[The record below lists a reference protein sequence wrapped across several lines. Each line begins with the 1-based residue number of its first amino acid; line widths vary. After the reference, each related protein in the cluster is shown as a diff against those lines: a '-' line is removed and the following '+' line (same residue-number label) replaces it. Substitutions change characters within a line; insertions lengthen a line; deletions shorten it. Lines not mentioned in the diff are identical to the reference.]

1 MTRNANDI
9 AGVRRVAKKGRILS
23 GHRPTGLLHIG
34 HYEGTLR
41 NWAALQDDYE
51 CFFEIADWHALT
63 TGYDETALLPE
74 RIEQLAVDW
83 LAAGLDPERSVLF
96 VQSDV
101 IEHAELHLLLSMVTP
116 VSWLERCPT
125 YKDQIANL
133 RDVDG
138 AGPGYGLLGYP
149 VLQAADI
156 IIYKANVVPV
166 GEDQLPHLE
175 LTREIVR
182 RFNKFFGGIF
192 PEPEALLAEFAAVPG
207 IDGRKM
213 SKSYDNAI
221 NLADTPDEVVKKV
234 KSMFTDPAKQRM
246 GDPGHPDQ
254 CPVFAYHRMY
264 NESARVE
271 QINRQCESGELG
283 CVACKT
289 EAAERLLEALG
300 PLMQRRRELAA
311 DPGYVRAVLAEGAE
325 RARAVA
331 QATMAEVR
339 EAMHVGTGRW

>member
-1 MTRNANDI
+1 MP
-9 AGVRRVAKKGRILS
+9 KKGRILS

-41 NWAALQDDYE
+41 NWAAMQDDYE

-63 TGYDETALLPE
+63 TGYDETEMLPE
-74 RIEQLAVDW
+74 RIDQLAVDW
-83 LAAGLDPERSVLF
+83 LASGLDPQRSVLF

-101 IEHAELHLLLSMVTP
+101 TEHAELHLLLSMVTP

-125 YKDQIANL
+125 YKDQIENL
-133 RDVDG
+133 RDIDG

-156 IIYKANVVPV
+156 VIYKANVVPV

-182 RFNKFFGGIF
+182 RFNNFFGGIF
-192 PEPEALLAEFAAVPG
+192 PEPEALLAQFAAVPG
-207 IDGRKM
+207 VDGRKM

-221 NLADTPDEVVKKV
+221 NLADTLEEVARKM
-234 KSMFTDPAKQRM
+234 KSMFTDPTKQRM
-246 GDPGHPDQ
+246 GDPGHPDR
-254 CPVFAYHRMY
+254 CPVFAYHQMY
-264 NESARVE
+264 NDEGRLIEIKAE
-271 QINRQCESGELG
+271 CESGELG
-283 CVACKT
+283 CVACK
-289 EAAERLLEALG
+289 LEATEKLIESLG
-300 PLMQRRRELAA
+300 PVMERRRELAA
-311 DPGYVRAVLAEGAE
+311 NLDYVREVLADGAE

-331 QATMAEVR
+331 RATMDEVR
-339 EAMHVGTGRW
+339 AAMHVGGGR